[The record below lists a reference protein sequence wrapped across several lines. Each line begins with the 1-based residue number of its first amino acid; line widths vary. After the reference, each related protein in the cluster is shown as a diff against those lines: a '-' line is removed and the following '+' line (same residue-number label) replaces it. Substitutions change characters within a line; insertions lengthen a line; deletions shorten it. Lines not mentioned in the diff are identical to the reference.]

1 MNHRISLAALALL
14 PALALPAHGA
24 TFFPL
29 APDPTLE
36 PLSVATG
43 PDGCYAQPGL
53 ARGALGAPAGGNC
66 HSGAWG
72 AAAPGF
78 FAGDAATDPGQATAL
93 FLSAPLAGDL
103 AVGGPARL
111 VVYYTTAHQDG
122 YAIVNQTPTAAD
134 LEYAIAE
141 VSPAGAVT
149 TIASGRALRL
159 AWSSYPSIH
168 RGEAVLQIP
177 GHTLAS
183 GNRLRLSLSSTMA
196 PGGRLIFGGAPLS
209 STSLL
214 GAQASYADA
223 GITLGDAGGAA
234 GSGGAA
240 GGAGGGLG
248 PATLLALLL
257 GRLVRMRRGAGPAP
271 LSRACARTPS

>member
-1 MNHRISLAALALL
+1 MNDRISLAAMALL
-14 PALALPAHGA
+14 ATLALPAHGA
-24 TFFPL
+24 IFFPF

-36 PLSVATG
+36 AASVATG

-53 ARGALGAPAGGNC
+53 ARGVLGAPASGSC

-72 AAAPGF
+72 TAAPGF
-78 FAGDAATDPGQATAL
+78 FAGDAATDSGQASAL
-93 FLSAPLAGDL
+93 FLSAPIAGGL
-103 AVGGPARL
+103 AVGGPAHL
-111 VVYYTTAHQDG
+111 VVYYTTVHQDG

-141 VSPAGAVT
+141 ISPAGAVT

-177 GHTLAS
+177 AHTLSS
-183 GNRLRLSLSSTMA
+183 GNRLRVSLTSTMA

-223 GITLGDAGGAA
+223 GITLGEAGGAA
-234 GSGGAA
+234 GGGGEAGVA
-240 GGAGGGLG
+240 GGSLS
-248 PATLLALLL
+248 PALLLALLPGPL
-257 GRLVRMRRGAGPAP
+257 LRARRA
-271 LSRACARTPS
+271 RA